1 MLKRHLMPE
10 TLEKLLKN
18 ELMPAAEPE
27 EEKTRK
33 DAWLDRLRQKKGV
46 GDDE

>member
-1 MLKRHLMPE
+1 MPE

-33 DAWLDRLRQKKGV
+33 GAWLDRLRQKKGV